1 LLKFNFFLN
10 MNITPTLQHRLSQ
23 LRIRQLRLLVWLHE
37 GLTLSAAAQ
46 QLHISAAAASQ
57 MLLEMESSV
66 GARLFERDR
75 RGARPTPQGQLLAER
90 AAVMLREFALFESSV
105 QTLGEQPL
113 TLCLGVIPQVMIE
126 RVPQIA
132 QRLNRSHP
140 GSLQVIEGTS
150 QTLVDDVREGRLA
163 AAITRIGAAG
173 VSQRAM
179 QGLQLEVLGTEQ
191 AAMAVPR
198 THPLAK
204 KRRISQ
210 DALAQ
215 MAWVLPE
222 PGSYIRN
229 MLEQHFQM
237 AQLGAPRCMLQVATT
252 VHALWCASQM
262 GLAAAGPLSLIR
274 RFSVEWQLKA
284 LPITLGD
291 PIQLGLCYRPS
302 QVGMPAF
309 DALRQAILQSE

>member
-1 LLKFNFFLN
+1 LLKFNFYLN
-10 MNITPTLQHRLSQ
+10 MNITPALQHRLSQ

-37 GLTLSAAAQ
+37 GLTLSAAAS

-57 MLLEMESSV
+57 MLLELESSV

-75 RGARPTPQGQLLAER
+75 RGARPTQQGTLLAER

-113 TLCLGVIPQVMIE
+113 MLRLGVIPQVMIE
-126 RVPQIA
+126 RIPHMA
-132 QRLNRSHP
+132 QQLNRSHP
-140 GSLQVIEGTS
+140 GSLQVSEGTS
-150 QTLVDDVREGRLA
+150 QALVDDVREGRLA
-163 AAITRIGAAG
+163 AAIMRIGSAG
-173 VSQRAM
+173 VSLQAM
-179 QGLQLEVLGTEQ
+179 RGLQLEVLGTEQ

-198 THPLAK
+198 AHQLAK
-204 KRRISQ
+204 KPRVSQ
-210 DALAQ
+210 EALAQ
-215 MAWVLPE
+215 LGWVLPAS
-222 PGSYIRN
+222 GSYIRN

-237 AQLGAPRCMLQVATT
+237 MQLGAPRCMLQVATT

-274 RFSVEWQLKA
+274 RFGAEWQIKA
-284 LPITLGD
+284 LPIQLGE
-291 PIQLGLCYRPS
+291 PVQLGLCYRPS

-309 DALRQAILQSE
+309 DALRRAILQSE